1 MIALLERLTALSRWA
16 RNEPTPVVNGQQNR
30 PKPWIARLFQTEL
43 EVQGP
48 DGEPVFVKRAL
59 PEEEQGQRVQHLT
72 RAGPR
77 SR

>member
-1 MIALLERLTALSRWA
+1 
-16 RNEPTPVVNGQQNR
+16 VVNGQQNR
-30 PKPWIARLFQTEL
+30 PKPWIARLFQIEL

-48 DGEPVFVKRAL
+48 DVEPVFVKRAL